1 MSYRLSN
8 TIFEN
13 APSLEPAAGQ
23 RPRYGWM
30 PASQGCIA
38 SLDTTYWRTRASR
51 GLSWHSRG
59 LMVARESG
67 Q

>member
-23 RPRYGWM
+23 RSRCGWM
-30 PASQGCIA
+30 PASGSPVA

-59 LMVARESG
+59 LMLARESG
-67 Q
+67 R